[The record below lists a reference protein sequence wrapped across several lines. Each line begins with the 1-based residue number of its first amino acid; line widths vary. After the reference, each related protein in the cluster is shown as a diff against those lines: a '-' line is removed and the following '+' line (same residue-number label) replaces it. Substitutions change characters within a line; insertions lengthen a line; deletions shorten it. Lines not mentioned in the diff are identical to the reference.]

1 METQT
6 VIMCNLSTIMY
17 LSAHLSHP
25 PWCQLVDFSAAHSF
39 PLSSTAGTLA
49 YSEVEK
55 YFKYY
60 YLGTIISYLLIS
72 SHTPAHLLVWRTII
86 HGATK
91 QIKQQ

>member
-6 VIMCNLSTIMY
+6 IIMCNLYTIMY
-17 LSAHLSHP
+17 LRARLSHP

-60 YLGTIISYLLIS
+60 YLSTIISYLLIC
-72 SHTPAHLLVWRTII
+72 SHIPAHLLVWRTII

-91 QIKQQ
+91 